1 EARISALSSC
11 ITVVECLTRLSL
23 RLECSFGSDY
33 SSNNKF
39 CECVFFLKFKMEAMD
54 DLICKTAFE
63 ITANQ
68 LSQHK
73 IQENQKLNALIEKLS
88 KKELSSFLKVTHSFQ
103 F

>member
-1 EARISALSSC
+1 
-11 ITVVECLTRLSL
+11 
-23 RLECSFGSDY
+23 
-33 SSNNKF
+33 
-39 CECVFFLKFKMEAMD
+39 MEAMD